1 MAGDSP
7 DQEELVR
14 LEFLRAYQRHE
25 SDIRYLQYPKWGS
38 DFTVTVGTNL
48 WNLKRLLPL
57 WH

>member
-25 SDIRYLQYPKWGS
+25 SDIRYLQYLEWGS
-38 DFTVTVGTNL
+38 DFTVTAGTNL